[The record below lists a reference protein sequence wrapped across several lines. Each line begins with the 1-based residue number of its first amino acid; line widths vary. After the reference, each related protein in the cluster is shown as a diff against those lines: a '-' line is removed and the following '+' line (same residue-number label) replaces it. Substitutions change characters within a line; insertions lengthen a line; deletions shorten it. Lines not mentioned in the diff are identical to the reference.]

1 MDIGLIWDCFLQT
14 KTITPLRNNSYF
26 LLHLLRF
33 TTQMVPTT
41 FEGGKISYRKKYNSK
56 RFK

>member
-1 MDIGLIWDCFLQT
+1 MGQFFAN
-14 KTITPLRNNSYF
+14 KKKKTPLRNNLYL